1 MTFSEP
7 SMPPHKIA
15 SAFSQLAANHLIG
28 AVKAMNRRSERPLS
42 IALRSGFTTLVWQ
55 RSILSTASN
64 GGSGPNCGP
73 SHRGRCGSD
82 PGIRGDDPP
91 RYLPRSLVLTRG
103 SLPHLPSIFT
113 ANHDS
118 HSQKVIRKE

>member
-28 AVKAMNRRSERPLS
+28 AVNAMNRRNGRPLS
-42 IALRSGFTTLVWQ
+42 IALRSGFTMLVWQ
-55 RSILSTASN
+55 RSIMSTASS
-64 GGSGPNCGP
+64 GGSGPDGGP

-91 RYLPRSLVLTRG
+91 RYLPRSLALTRR
-103 SLPHLPSIFT
+103 SLPHLPI
-113 ANHDS
+113 
-118 HSQKVIRKE
+118 VLLRI